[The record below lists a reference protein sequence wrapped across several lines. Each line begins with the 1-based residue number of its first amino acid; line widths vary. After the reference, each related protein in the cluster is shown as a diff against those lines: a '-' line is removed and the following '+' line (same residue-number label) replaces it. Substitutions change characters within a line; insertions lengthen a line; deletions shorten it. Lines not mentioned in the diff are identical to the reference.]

1 MRKQPAPPPEVPAFT
16 GQPLP
21 LPEGLV
27 RQRREYALIT
37 PLFGGGVVPNQAD
50 PVTLIR
56 PTEIRA
62 HLRFWWRACRGGKSQ
77 FNRDIKLMKEEEDRI
92 WGSAAVHEEEQQ
104 QKDVEE
110 VQEVIHPVQIAV
122 EILSSGRAV
131 SPTTA
136 ENIPQYAAF
145 PLLQRDNRRATNA
158 DAKVVKDIRF
168 ALIITYPIAYR
179 KTKAGVDFQTGK
191 TVYREDVEAAL
202 WAWETFG
209 GIGARTRRGFGA
221 IQLQSIDGTLNTDLP
236 PLQGFT
242 MWLRN
247 QLNKHVK
254 EEAFPSEVPH
264 LTKNATFAY
273 ISKPHEEHAKQEN
286 FWEVLQVWKDL
297 VDHYAKFRQYRINGK
312 SVWPEG
318 KAVATIIEKQQD
330 KDKPG
335 HYDDKFPR
343 AAFGLPIN
351 FYDKKWGNE
360 APPAVLLEADNIK
373 GRLASP
379 LILRPLACQGE
390 SAVGLAFLLEGYR
403 VHSDNLV
410 LTRDNEIKGYV
421 KGSLT
426 QQEVKAIEALHNIPD
441 VLKAFIASLNRKS
454 TSNTA
459 NQPGKSRHRRNK

>member
-1 MRKQPAPPPEVPAFT
+1 MRKQPAPPPGVPAFT

-221 IQLQSIDGTLNTDLP
+221 IQLQSVDGKAHTDLP
-236 PLQGFT
+236 SSFNAVKD
-242 MWLRN
+242 WLEAK
-247 QLNKHVK
+247 LAFHI
-254 EEAFPSEVPH
+254 EEEDFPYDLPH
-264 LTKNATFAY
+264 LPKETTYMAITY
-273 ISKPHEEHAKQEN
+273 PQQTPM
-286 FWEVLQVWKDL
+286 LVWKEL
-297 VDHYAKFRQYRINGK
+297 IEHYNRFRQSRRSMRQQGNSYGRGRQAGR
-312 SVWPEG
+312 SEWPE
-318 KAVATIIEKQQD
+318 AEAIRSLINRRARILR
-330 KDKPG
+330 PLN
-335 HYDDKFPR
+335 HPHKFPR

-351 FYDKKWGNE
+351 FH
-360 APPAVLLEADNIK
+360 
-373 GRLASP
+373 
-379 LILRPLACQGE
+379 
-390 SAVGLAFLLEGYR
+390 F
-403 VHSDNLV
+403 
-410 LTRDNEIKGYV
+410 RD
-421 KGSLT
+421 
-426 QQEVKAIEALHNIPD
+426 
-441 VLKAFIASLNRKS
+441 
-454 TSNTA
+454 
-459 NQPGKSRHRRNK
+459 